1 MSSLVIDNR
10 EGKIINLIKHL
21 TTEYTVEQLHVG
33 DFLIKIGDST
43 ANTLVVER
51 KSVNDLYQS
60 INDGRYKEQK
70 ARLLAN
76 FPLSQ
81 IIY

>member
-1 MSSLVIDNR
+1 MTGLVIDNR

-21 TTEYTVEQLHVG
+21 TDYTVEQLSIG
-33 DFLIKIGDST
+33 DFLIKMGDST
-43 ANTLVVER
+43 TNTIVVER

-70 ARLLAN
+70 AR
-76 FPLSQ
+76 PR
-81 IIY
+81 IIPYHK

>member
-21 TTEYTVEQLHVG
+21 TTDYSVEQLHVG
-33 DFLIKIGDST
+33 DFLIKIGNST

-51 KSVNDLYQS
+51 N
-60 INDGRYKEQK
+60 R
-70 ARLLAN
+70 
-76 FPLSQ
+76 
-81 IIY
+81 